1 MIRKYY
7 CVKDGYLTRRG
18 ECEERFIQAE
28 DGETV
33 HWGDPPD
40 DLQPVPPQRSA
51 QQLRRDAYPSVG
63 AQLDWLWHAMN
74 DGTLPRVEP
83 FYSEIKAVKE
93 RYPKPS
99 N

>member
-18 ECEERFIQAE
+18 ECEEQFIQAE
-28 DGETV
+28 DGEAICF
-33 HWGDPPD
+33 GDPPD
-40 DLQPVPPQRSA
+40 DLHPAPPQRSA
-51 QQLRRDAYPSVG
+51 QQLRRDAYPAVG